1 MKPLALCCLTISF
14 AAAGCHAQAVRC
26 GLAEVTVVDRDSGT
40 PLATHYY
47 RGEYWV
53 AGRPGTRY
61 AVEVHNRSGERL
73 LAVTS
78 VDGINVI
85 SGATAGWDQTG
96 YVFAPWE
103 RYAIDG
109 WRKSDSEVAD
119 FTFTSL
125 PNSYA
130 VRTGRPANVGVIGVA
145 LFRERRPEP
154 EYAAPA
160 RMAPSNTPSP
170 ELDESPPSTAAAAG
184 AHSPIPAAEAARSET
199 RPVPGAAPKLG
210 TGHGEREYSYVSNT
224 DFKRMQDAPNAVIRI
239 HYDSFD
245 NLVAMG
251 VVPRTRQPWA
261 DPNPFPGSGEPRFV
275 PDPPG

>member
-1 MKPLALCCLTISF
+1 LTISF

-40 PLATHYY
+40 PLAAHYY

-61 AVEVHNRSGERL
+61 AIEVHNRSGERL

-78 VDGINVI
+78 VDGVNVI
-85 SGATAGWDQTG
+85 SGATAAWDQTG

-109 WRKSDSEVAD
+109 WRKSDSEVAA

-130 VRTGRPANVGVIGVA
+130 ARTGRPANVGVIGVA
-145 LFRERRPEP
+145 LFRERR
-154 EYAAPA
+154 AAPA
-160 RMAPSNTPSP
+160 YASP
-170 ELDESPPSTAAAAG
+170 G
-184 AHSPIPAAEAARSET
+184 AQSPISAAEAARSVV
-199 RPVPGAAPKLG
+199 RPAPPAAPKLG

-224 DFKRMQDAPNAVIRI
+224 DFERMQDAPNAILRI
-239 HYDSFD
+239 HYDSLE
-245 NLVAMG
+245 NLMAMG
-251 VVPRTRQPWA
+251 VVPRTRLPSA
-261 DPNPFPGSGEPRFV
+261 GPNPFPGSGEPGFV